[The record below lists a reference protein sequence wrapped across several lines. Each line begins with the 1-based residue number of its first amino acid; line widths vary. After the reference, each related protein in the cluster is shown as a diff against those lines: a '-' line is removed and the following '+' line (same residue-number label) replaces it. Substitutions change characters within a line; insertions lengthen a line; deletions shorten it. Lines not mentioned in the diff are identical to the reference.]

1 MKINPTLKKGPK
13 LAHQTALDKTCMTA
27 AVPTSR
33 DAKKGES
40 FVECGSNGTTA
51 QQGSGEH
58 ATARAWLRGGLALT
72 LILTFII
79 TLTQTAE
86 HLPQWVVQTVQT
98 VQSAQHDEHSL
109 KLSRHGVKYWETGD
123 DSAEV
128 SDTENGWHKPSTKM
142 RMQMLQWKQPF
153 FGNVQ
158 TKIVKSLLQT
168 EMTPVNAF
176 MPPMIPLLP
185 PQPQNIGPI
194 PNPLYPQWQLYAP
207 IILSASASPVVRGP
221 CWAVCSYKQNIEQMV
236 QDCVQQIATEVANLA
251 KIPPELP

>member
-1 MKINPTLKKGPK
+1 M
-13 LAHQTALDKTCMTA
+13 
-27 AVPTSR
+27 
-33 DAKKGES
+33 GES
-40 FVECGSNGTTA
+40 FVECGSTGTTA

-86 HLPQWVVQTVQT
+86 HLPQWVVQTVQI

-109 KLSRHGVKYWETGD
+109 KLSLSRRHGVKYWETGD

-185 PQPQNIGPI
+185 PQPQTIGPI

-221 CWAVCSYKQNIEQMV
+221 VGLCA
-236 QDCVQQIATEVANLA
+236 ATRKTSNKWYRTAFSR
-251 KIPPELP
+251 

>member
-1 MKINPTLKKGPK
+1 M
-13 LAHQTALDKTCMTA
+13 
-27 AVPTSR
+27 
-33 DAKKGES
+33 GES
-40 FVECGSNGTTA
+40 FVECGSNGITA
-51 QQGSGEH
+51 QHGSGEH

-72 LILTFII
+72 LVLTFV
-79 TLTQTAE
+79 TLTQTVV
-86 HLPQWVVQTVQT
+86 PQWVVQTVQS
-98 VQSAQHDEHSL
+98 VQSVQHDEHSL
-109 KLSRHGVKYWETGD
+109 ILSLSRRHGVKYWETGD

-153 FGNVQ
+153 FGNVK

-168 EMTPVNAF
+168 ETTPVNAF

-185 PQPQNIGPI
+185 PQPQTIGPV

-221 CWAVCSYKQNIEQMV
+221 VWAVCSYKQNIEQMV
-236 QDCVQQIATEVANLA
+236 QDCVQQIGTEVGNLA